1 MRNFSKLLI
10 AAALSTL
17 PGAFAHAD
25 VQADVQDQ
33 MKEDNVL
40 VCATPADARSY
51 AASHKDAVQDSIAGE
66 ADGKA
71 DEKACVASK
80 VVFIPGKQSD
90 RIEHS
95 DATYAVTEILIVAVK
110 TPYGVLRMRP
120 NVAYALL
127 RLNET
132 PV

>member
-1 MRNFSKLLI
+1 MRKFSKVLI
-10 AAALSTL
+10 AAALSTFPSAL
-17 PGAFAHAD
+17 VLSAFARAD
-25 VQADVQDQ
+25 VRADV
-33 MKEDNVL
+33 KEDNVL
-40 VCATPADARSY
+40 VCATQADAKSY
-51 AASHKDAVQDSIAGE
+51 AASHKNAVQSSIAG
-66 ADGKA
+66 GA
-71 DEKACVASK
+71 DEKACVVTK

-95 DATYAVTEILIVAVK
+95 DATYAITEILIVAVK

-127 RLNET
+127 RLNEI

>member
-1 MRNFSKLLI
+1 MLNSSKFLI

-17 PGAFAHAD
+17 PVAFAQAE
-25 VQADVQDQ
+25 VQGEVT
-33 MKEDNVL
+33 EDNVL
-40 VCATPADARSY
+40 VCATPADAMSY
-51 AASHKDAVQDSIAGE
+51 AASHKGALQTSIASG
-66 ADGKA
+66 AD
-71 DEKACVASK
+71 DKACVATNA
-80 VVFIPGKQSD
+80 VFIRGKQGD

-95 DATYAVTEILIVAVK
+95 DATYAVTEILVVGVK
-110 TPYGVLRMRP
+110 TPRGVLRIRP

>member
-1 MRNFSKLLI
+1 MRIFSNVLI

-17 PGAFAHAD
+17 PSAFA
-25 VQADVQDQ
+25 QAEMQA
-33 MKEDNVL
+33 EPTEGNVL
-40 VCATPADARSY
+40 VCATPADAMSY
-51 AASHKDAVQDSIAGE
+51 AASHKNALQASIAGE
-66 ADGKA
+66 AED
-71 DEKACVASK
+71 DKACVATK
-80 VVFIPGKQSD
+80 VIFIPGKQGD

-95 DATYAVTEILIVAVK
+95 DATYAVTEILIVGVK
-110 TPYGVLRMRP
+110 TPRGVLRMRP

>member
-1 MRNFSKLLI
+1 MRNFSKVLI
-10 AAALSTL
+10 VAALSTL
-17 PGAFAHAD
+17 PSAFAQSAFAQVQGD
-25 VQADVQDQ
+25 V
-33 MKEDNVL
+33 KEDNVL
-40 VCATPADARSY
+40 VCATPADAKSY
-51 AASHKDAVQDSIAGE
+51 AASHKDALQSAIAGE
-66 ADGKA
+66 ADEKA
-71 DEKACVASK
+71 KACVVSK

-95 DATYAVTEILIVAVK
+95 DATYAITEILIVAVK
-110 TPYGVLRMRP
+110 TPYGVQRMRP

>member
-1 MRNFSKLLI
+1 MHNFSKLLI

-17 PGAFAHAD
+17 PGAFA
-25 VQADVQDQ
+25 QAEVTQDQ
-33 MKEDNVL
+33 VTEDNVL
-40 VCATPADARSY
+40 VCATQADAKSY
-51 AASHKDAVQDSIAGE
+51 AASHKDAVQSSIAGQ
-66 ADGKA
+66 A
-71 DEKACVASK
+71 DEKACLVTK
-80 VVFIPGKQSD
+80 VVFIRGKQGD

-95 DATYAVTEILIVAVK
+95 DATYAITEILIIAVK
-110 TPYGVLRMRP
+110 TPYGVQRMRP

>member
-17 PGAFAHAD
+17 PGAFA
-25 VQADVQDQ
+25 QAEVQDQ

-40 VCATPADARSY
+40 ICATPADAKSY
-51 AASHKDAVQDSIAGE
+51 AASHKDALQGLIAGE
-66 ADGKA
+66 ADEKA
-71 DEKACVASK
+71 DQKACVVSK

-90 RIEHS
+90 RIEQS

>member
-1 MRNFSKLLI
+1 MHNFSKLLI

-17 PGAFAHAD
+17 PGAFA
-25 VQADVQDQ
+25 QADVQDEV
-33 MKEDNVL
+33 KEDNVL
-40 VCATPADARSY
+40 VCATPADAKSY
-51 AASHKDAVQDSIAGE
+51 AASHRDTLQGSIAGE
-66 ADGKA
+66 ADEKA

-95 DATYAVTEILIVAVK
+95 FATYAATEILIVAVK

>member
-1 MRNFSKLLI
+1 MHNFSKLLI

-17 PGAFAHAD
+17 PGAFAQAE
-25 VQADVQDQ
+25 VQAEPT
-33 MKEDNVL
+33 EDNVL
-40 VCATPADARSY
+40 VCATPADAKSY
-51 AASHKDAVQDSIAGE
+51 AANHKDAVQSSIAGQ
-66 ADGKA
+66 A
-71 DEKACVASK
+71 DEKACLVTK
-80 VVFIPGKQSD
+80 VVFIPGKQGD

-95 DATYAVTEILIVAVK
+95 DATYAVTEILIIAVK
-110 TPYGVLRMRP
+110 TPYGVQRMRP

>member
-17 PGAFAHAD
+17 PGALATSAFA
-25 VQADVQDQ
+25 QAEMQIDPT
-33 MKEDNVL
+33 EDNVL
-40 VCATPADARSY
+40 VCATPADAESY
-51 AASHKDAVQDSIAGE
+51 AASHKDALQASIAG
-66 ADGKA
+66 GA
-71 DEKACVASK
+71 DEKGCVATK
-80 VVFIPGKQSD
+80 VVFIPGKQGD

-95 DATYAVTEILIVAVK
+95 DATYVVTEILIVAVS
-110 TPYGVLRMRP
+110 TPRGVLRMRP

-127 RLNET
+127 RLKET